1 MRKFGKMLEQNGAP
15 EVDSA
20 TKLARAVPIIFEN
33 IFGICT
39 HMVRKKN
46 DKIYLKLPTNGL
58 LIMY

>member
-1 MRKFGKMLEQNGAP
+1 MLEQNGAP